1 LAHFDGGAD
10 NLVLLVN
17 ANGEKTGYEGR
28 DNETRNLLFVSTDK
42 EKAQWLFPDQ
52 NQILSRILPLDSS
65 SNNARVIY
73 LESKH
78 RAPAG
83 VTSKNSKVTLSLVR
97 TDGSKLTTLVSEAD
111 EIMEH
116 RERGDD
122 LQVTYQKDDAIRSMR
137 ISLGDF
143 KIKSDR
149 LVVSLNAV
157 KSKAP

>member
-1 LAHFDGGAD
+1 M
-10 NLVLLVN
+10 
-17 ANGEKTGYEGR
+17 
-28 DNETRNLLFVSTDK
+28 
-42 EKAQWLFPDQ
+42 
-52 NQILSRILPLDSS
+52 
-65 SNNARVIY
+65 
-73 LESKH
+73 
-78 RAPAG
+78 
-83 VTSKNSKVTLSLVR
+83 TLSLVR